1 MLCHE
6 DEVKLLRYVLVRI
19 KNKTTLQH
27 SGSERHM
34 FHKKRS
40 QCGGTSGA
48 HTRLTK
54 DGGSD

>member
-27 SGSERHM
+27 SGSERYM

-40 QCGGTSGA
+40 QCVVLVESA
-48 HTRLTK
+48 HETH
-54 DGGSD
+54 